1 MITLTQTGTLEKKWI
16 LGKDTDF
23 DRLFFLFGL
32 YHGLG
37 VGQKTGWYLVHPWI
51 TVLILNSPSFSLI
64 FSYLNTLI
72 TTVEARNLR
81 EFWNERW
88 NEIHI
93 VCSWLGT
100 RSSLLILLFLENIQK
115 GLAWLPTENVHWL
128 CCYPVFAQVS
138 HEALKPEVCNDRCSS

>member
-16 LGKDTDF
+16 LVKDTDF